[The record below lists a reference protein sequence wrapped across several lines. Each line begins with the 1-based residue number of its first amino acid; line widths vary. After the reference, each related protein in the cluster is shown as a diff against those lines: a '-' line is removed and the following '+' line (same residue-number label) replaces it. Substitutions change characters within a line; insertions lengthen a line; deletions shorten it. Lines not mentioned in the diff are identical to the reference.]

1 MASTQVEEYTN
12 RVNLSVGDIIIDVNS
27 GHTGIL
33 IARRRHI
40 DMVEDDVYVWEAKWN
55 TSVINE
61 SPFDAPL
68 SSILEEESL
77 KLSIV
82 LGIYEWHSVN
92 GQTFEMEM

>member
-55 TSVINE
+55 TSVISE

-82 LGIYEWHSVN
+82 VGIYEWHSVS

>member
-1 MASTQVEEYTN
+1 MASLQVEEYTN
-12 RVNLSVGDIIIDVNS
+12 RVNLSVGDIIIDVTG

-33 IARRRHI
+33 VGRRRHI

-55 TSVINE
+55 TNVINE
-61 SPFDAPL
+61 NPFDAPL

-82 LGIYEWHSVN
+82 VGIYEWHSVS
-92 GQTFEMEM
+92 GETFEM

>member
-12 RVNLSVGDIIIDVNS
+12 RVNLSVGDIIIDVTG

-33 IARRRHI
+33 VGRRRHI
-40 DMVEDDVYVWEAKWN
+40 DIVEDDVYVWEAKWN
-55 TSVINE
+55 TSVISE
-61 SPFDAPL
+61 SPLDAPL

-82 LGIYEWHSVN
+82 VGIYEWHSVN
-92 GQTFEMEM
+92 GETFEI